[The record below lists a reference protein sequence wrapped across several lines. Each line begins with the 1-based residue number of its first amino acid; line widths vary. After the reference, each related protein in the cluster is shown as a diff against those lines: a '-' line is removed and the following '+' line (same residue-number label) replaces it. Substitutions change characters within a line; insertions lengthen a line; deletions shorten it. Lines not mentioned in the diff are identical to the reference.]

1 MSKIRKALLSSAI
14 VVGVAGATI
23 ITAAPAQAA
32 GPSNCE
38 LGLFCNYR
46 DINYGAQ
53 MKSFQFNIPYYWEW
67 GMHDNVSGV
76 WNNGRTSNARIYVNE
91 NFGGSN
97 YLIPRGSGDGNM
109 TDTVGTVTVSGFNDS
124 IDSARFI

>member
-1 MSKIRKALLSSAI
+1 
-14 VVGVAGATI
+14 
-23 ITAAPAQAA
+23 
-32 GPSNCE
+32 
-38 LGLFCNYR
+38 
-46 DINYGAQ
+46 
-53 MKSFQFNIPYYWEW
+53 
-67 GMHDNVSGV
+67 
-76 WNNGRTSNARIYVNE
+76 VNE